1 LWKLFHIEQGLER
14 NAEQIQEHSETLDDL
29 RAERDTRDR
38 ELTSVRADQAKSRS
52 AMLQKEKKI
61 KKAEQSLEAK
71 VCWDRY
77 A

>member
-71 VCWDRY
+71 VRLDRY
-77 A
+77 T